1 MASTDIKNTLKKL
14 DNRVIEFINKHALS
28 GMAVGVVQDGKL
40 VYGKGFGLAEAESKK
55 PVTTDTVFRIAS
67 ISKTFTAIG
76 IMQLWEKGKFKLDDP
91 VNDYLKDYQVL
102 HPDPH
107 APPVTFR
114 HMLTH
119 TSGIGEMRDMS
130 DLLKGFVKPSS
141 FSYKPN
147 KPLPALEDYY
157 NGLLVPD
164 VHPDKKWAYANNA
177 YATLGQVIE
186 DVSGQPFAEYMIEH
200 VFEPLGM
207 NKTDFDLS
215 ERVEAELAQGYT
227 LKKGFLDVVEYSIF
241 PGRAAGS
248 AMSSVQDMAL
258 YLAALMNG
266 ARNEHGS
273 VLKAKTIEKMMTPHY
288 REDPHLAAMGLC
300 FFLEDLDG
308 HTAAWHGGSLP
319 GFNCSMW
326 VAPDDKFGVLVFAN
340 SNTRAIYHLG
350 KDILRSLIGLPD
362 FSERLPK
369 PDVTNSPHLWK
380 DLVGS
385 YQPYKGF
392 NSNMRIW
399 MGYGGEVEVYVRDG
413 KLMLRSLA
421 GPYKKG
427 IVLYPVDAQDP
438 LAFESVNDDKLM
450 QLVFQRNAEGYID
463 HLSISTLSSLYTF
476 YKVPK
481 TRSLRFMIKTAAGVL
496 AGIILGILGKSI
508 AKKCCK
514 K

>member
-1 MASTDIKNTLKKL
+1 MASADTKNTLKKL
-14 DNRVIEFINKHALS
+14 DHRAIEFINKYALS

-55 PVTTDTVFRIAS
+55 PVATDTIFRIAS

-130 DLLKGFVKPSS
+130 DLLEGFVKPSS
-141 FSYKPN
+141 FPYKPN
-147 KPLPALEDYY
+147 KPLPALEDYF

-164 VHPDKKWAYANNA
+164 VHPEKKWAYANNA

-186 DVSGQPFAEYMIEH
+186 DISGQPFEEYMIEH

-207 NKTDFDLS
+207 KKTDFDLS
-215 ERVEAELAQGYT
+215 ARVEDELAQGYT
-227 LKKGFLDVVEYSIF
+227 LKKGFLEAVEYFVF
-241 PGRAAGS
+241 PGRAAGTV
-248 AMSSVQDMAL
+248 MSSIQDMAL
-258 YLAALMNG
+258 YLTALMNG
-266 ARNEHGS
+266 AKNEHGS
-273 VLKAKTIEKMMTPHY
+273 VLKVKTLEKMMAPHY
-288 REDPHLAAMGLC
+288 REDPHLAAMGLG

-308 HTAAWHGGSLP
+308 HPAAWHGGSLP
-319 GFNCSMW
+319 GFNSAMW
-326 VAPDDKFGVLVFAN
+326 VAPGDKLGVLVFAN
-340 SNTRAIYHLG
+340 SNTKDVYHFA
-350 KDILRSLIGLPD
+350 KDVLRSLIGLPD

-392 NSNMRIW
+392 NSNARIW
-399 MGYGGEVEVYVRDG
+399 EEYGGEVEIYVRDG
-413 KLMLRSLA
+413 NLMFRSLG

-427 IVLYPVDAQDP
+427 IVLCPVDADAP
-438 LAFESVNDDKLM
+438 LAFESVNGGKLM
-450 QLVFQRNAEGYID
+450 QLVFQRNEEGYID
-463 HLSISTLSSLYTF
+463 HLSISALSFYTF

-481 TRSLRFMIKTAAGVL
+481 TRSLRFIMKAAAGVL
-496 AGIILGILGKSI
+496 AGILLGIFGKSI
-508 AKKCCK
+508 TKKCCK